1 MMDPFVDGSYYT
13 YAGDAAFLFHLLKCV
28 VMKNHIFLMRFF
40 MYIIMSYL
48 QMNIIKVLI
57 MR

>member
-1 MMDPFVDGSYYT
+1 MDPFVDGSYYT

-28 VMKNHIFLMRFF
+28 VMKNHILNEVL
-40 MYIIMSYL
+40 YVYNNEL
-48 QMNIIKVLI
+48 PQMNIIKVLI

>member
-1 MMDPFVDGSYYT
+1 MDPFVDGSYYT
-13 YAGDAAFLFHLLKCV
+13 YAGDAAFLFPFIEMCGNE
-28 VMKNHIFLMRFF
+28 NHILMRFF

>member
-1 MMDPFVDGSYYT
+1 
-13 YAGDAAFLFHLLKCV
+13 
-28 VMKNHIFLMRFF
+28 MRFF

-57 MR
+57 MRWYMVTI